1 MKKLLGMTV
10 ILGSLAATSAYADC
24 ASDVQRLE
32 SARLTPTAQEY
43 LAKARENLDKKTH
56 GERDCEAWVDAA
68 IKDMRENSRAARSD
82 DRHDRRYSD
91 DRYDRRD
98 DRYDRRADDRYD
110 RRYDDRY
117 DRRDDRRYDDRGSS
131 GSSTDPLGRLLNG
144 LGR

>member
-1 MKKLLGMTV
+1 MRKLLGMTA

-24 ASDVQRLE
+24 ARDVQRLE
-32 SARLTPTAQEY
+32 SARLTPKAQEY

-68 IKDMRENSRAARSD
+68 YKEMRENSRAARSD
-82 DRHDRRYSD
+82 DRYDRRYS
-91 DRYDRRD
+91 
-98 DRYDRRADDRYD
+98 DDRYD